1 MKFCQNCG
9 EAIEDTVLTCPKCN
23 ANISSNAD
31 EEVAV
36 VYNESNDTSKD
47 NSVLPNSKTN
57 NAKKISPVIM
67 KNRKAISIALAIIS
81 VICLIVSI
89 TTITSDEYIDS
100 SENYS
105 EYMDNYDENLSISKG
120 YGGYGILGSGYKSV
134 ADGWKDLADDELADL
149 WGMRVKAI
157 IFATIGVIGGI
168 ATFKIS
174 KIKEE
179 NEQ

>member
-9 EAIEDTVLTCPKCN
+9 QAIEDTVLTCPKCN
-23 ANISSNAD
+23 DNTSSNAG

-47 NSVLPNSKTN
+47 NSVLPTSKTN
-57 NAKKISPVIM
+57 NVKKISPVIM
-67 KNRKAISIALAIIS
+67 KNRKAIAIVLALIS
-81 VICLIVSI
+81 AICLIVSI

-120 YGGYGILGSGYKSV
+120 YGSYGILGSGYKSV
-134 ADGWKDLADDELADL
+134 ADGWKDLADDALAEL
-149 WGMRVKAI
+149 WGMRIKAI
-157 IFATIGVIGGI
+157 IFTTVGVVGGI
-168 ATFKIS
+168 TAFKVS

-179 NEQ
+179 NKQ